1 MLPRR
6 GLGNNNRPA
15 TGEVKVVDTEVRRAA
30 ELVVGNVVV
39 HDNVAVRDRVVED
52 ALATR
57 GVHVVVRAEHER
69 ARRRVQVRRDRVP
82 ELAIERS
89 ARARAAPDEDLVLPA
104 RRRALGSL
112 CERRIVSTVLR

>member
-69 ARRRVQVRRDRVP
+69 SRGRIEVLRKVVA
-82 ELAIERS
+82 ELTIEGAEA
-89 ARARAAPDEDLVLPA
+89 ARATSNENLVLLA
-104 RRRALGSL
+104 SSGFGGGLQWGSD
-112 CERRIVSTVLR
+112 